1 MRGLY
6 FFLSNLSNI
15 FKIKELNQTKQLSKK
30 SKTKKTPFC
39 LALSGNCDKLIAR
52 VFLATVLAVLLVLLI
67 DPNKQCVWVISDLT
81 KCVCLYMN
89 MKR

>member
-39 LALSGNCDKLIAR
+39 LALSGNFDKLIAR

-67 DPNKQCVWVISDLT
+67 DPNKQCV
-81 KCVCLYMN
+81 
-89 MKR
+89 